1 MNLTSPS
8 QVKDW
13 CIRNKFHPNRV
24 LGQNFLID
32 KNALDAILDAAE
44 IESGVRCLEIG
55 PGLGVLTEGLLSRG
69 CAVTAIEKDPVLA
82 DRLKE
87 SLGNPERLDVLAGDA
102 LDFIKR
108 GTCDGFPLMVSNLPY
123 QAGTRILI
131 ELVERVC
138 PGVPSVAT
146 SCDHPV
152 AKPSSGGTRSCASV
166 ASMPF
171 SVEQELD
178 PPVQCAAVED
188 NRPPVAT
195 PSSGGTRSCASVAS
209 TPNGQTS
216 QPLNLSISQPHHAIV
231 NRKSEIAD
239 SPMQSEIVNGRAAV
253 PSRRDTCPPETMVV
267 LVQTEVAERL
277 AAHEGSKVR
286 GLAGVRVQLDY
297 DVSIVRKV
305 SASCFWPRPEIGST
319 VVKLVRHHR
328 NDGEGADVR
337 RVFRMLTKQ
346 AFEHRRK
353 QLGSIFK
360 GVIESTAR
368 AEDLSNEDWLELSR
382 NIEL

>member
-32 KNALDAILDAAE
+32 KNALDAILDAAD
-44 IESGVRCLEIG
+44 IEPGVSCLEVG

-82 DRLKE
+82 ERLKG
-87 SLGNPERLDVLAGDA
+87 SLGDPQGLTVLAGDA
-102 LDFIKR
+102 LDFIKQ
-108 GTCDGFPLMVSNLPY
+108 GVCDGFPLMVSNLPY

-131 ELVERVC
+131 ELVERV
-138 PGVPSVAT
+138 VPNAVDGSQSLVG
-146 SCDHPV
+146 SPQ
-152 AKPSSGGTRSCASV
+152 PSTLNS
-166 ASMPF
+166 
-171 SVEQELD
+171 QL
-178 PPVQCAAVED
+178 
-188 NRPPVAT
+188 
-195 PSSGGTRSCASVAS
+195 S
-209 TPNGQTS
+209 TLNS
-216 QPLNLSISQPHHAIV
+216 QPTTLNAQRSTL
-231 NRKSEIAD
+231 N
-239 SPMQSEIVNGRAAV
+239 
-253 PSRRDTCPPETMVV
+253 PPETMVV

-277 AAHEGSKVR
+277 AASEGSKVR
-286 GLAGVRVQLDY
+286 GLAGVRVQFDY

-328 NDGEGADVR
+328 NDGVGNDVR
-337 RVFRMLTKQ
+337 RVFRILTKQ

-368 AEDLSNEDWLELSR
+368 AEELTNEDWLELSR
-382 NIEL
+382 NITL

>member
-32 KNALDAILDAAE
+32 RNALEAILDAALPG
-44 IESGVRCLEIG
+44 ESAASDAADAHRVLEIG
-55 PGLGVLTEGLLSRG
+55 PGLGVLTEGLLERG
-69 CAVTAIEKDPVLA
+69 CAVTAIEKDGVLA

-87 SLGNPERLDVLAGDA
+87 TLGNPEGLTVLKGDA

-108 GTCDGFPLMVSNLPY
+108 GECDGFPLMVSNLPY

-131 ELVERVC
+131 ELVERVM
-138 PGVPSVAT
+138 PRSGDMAPVDGSQLPTPTSPS
-146 SCDHPV
+146 
-152 AKPSSGGTRSCASV
+152 
-166 ASMPF
+166 
-171 SVEQELD
+171 
-178 PPVQCAAVED
+178 
-188 NRPPVAT
+188 
-195 PSSGGTRSCASVAS
+195 
-209 TPNGQTS
+209 
-216 QPLNLSISQPHHAIV
+216 
-231 NRKSEIAD
+231 
-239 SPMQSEIVNGRAAV
+239 
-253 PSRRDTCPPETMVV
+253 TMVV
-267 LVQTEVAERL
+267 LVQTEVADRL
-277 AAHEGSKVR
+277 AAKEGSKVR

-305 SASCFWPRPEIGST
+305 AASCFWPRPEIGST

-328 NDGEGADVR
+328 NDNVGADVR
-337 RVFRMLTKQ
+337 ATFRRLTKQ

-368 AEDLSNEDWLELSR
+368 AEELSNADWLSLAEQLAGV
-382 NIEL
+382 L